1 MNLGLPDR
9 EWRTAA
15 SPVRRKEEG
24 EKPTRWLQNPPGNF
38 DVFGTPGRIDRA
50 EASIF
55 PDTIEGGRI
64 TCGQLEDVKLF
75 EVHDTIARLGQTTGR
90 FDGGSGK
97 VEPPGLIPVL
107 SEQVGIVASA
117 AAQDG
122 HPTEGRRLAS

>member
-9 EWRTAA
+9 EWWTVA
-15 SPVRRKEEG
+15 PPLRRKEEG
-24 EKPTRWLQNPPGNF
+24 EEPTRWLQDAPNNL
-38 DVFGTPGRIDRA
+38 DVFGTPRRIDRA
-50 EASIF
+50 EAGVL
-55 PDTIEGGRI
+55 PDAIEEGRI

-75 EVHDTIARLGQTTGR
+75 EVHDTITRPGQTTGR
-90 FDGGSGK
+90 FDSGSGK
-97 VEPPGLIPVL
+97 VEPPGLIPML

>member
-9 EWRTAA
+9 EWWTVAP
-15 SPVRRKEEG
+15 PVRRKEEG
-24 EKPTRWLQNPPGNF
+24 EKPTRWLQNAPNNL
-38 DVFGTPGRIDRA
+38 DVFGAPGRIDRA
-50 EASIF
+50 EAGVL
-55 PDTIEGGRI
+55 PDAIEGGRI

-75 EVHDTIARLGQTTGR
+75 EVHDTIARPGQTTGR
-90 FDGGSGK
+90 FDSGSGK
-97 VEPPGLIPVL
+97 VETPGLIPVL